1 MPKSNIFADRIVNIS
16 VHNGVV
22 RMELGTMDAPA
33 AEGKKEAALDVT
45 HRLVMPIE
53 GFVASV
59 RLQQSALKA
68 MAERGKKERE
78 RAEEAAKKEA
88 D

>member
-33 AEGKKEAALDVT
+33 ANDKKAATLDVT

-59 RLQQSALKA
+59 RIQQSALKA

-78 RAEEAAKKEA
+78 RAEAGAKEKA
-88 D
+88 G